1 VSYQIE
7 IEPTGDVIEVQD
19 GQTILDAALR
29 QGVYI
34 PHACSHGLCGT
45 CKVEILEG
53 EVDYGAASPFALM
66 DMEKE
71 EGKCLACTA
80 TPMQDC
86 AIEADIDEE
95 PDARSI
101 SVRDFMGT
109 VVEVKDLTP
118 RIKGVFIELDE
129 EIDFQ
134 AGQYIQYYVPG
145 FEEPRAFSLC
155 NSSNNKK
162 IIELNIALVP
172 DGETTP
178 WIHKNVKV
186 GARRKVAGPYGRFF
200 IRESAQKPM
209 IFFAGGSGLSS
220 PKSMIL
226 EQLENACTHDIT
238 LFHGARNEE
247 ELYYAD
253 LFRDLDKKHENFTY
267 VPVLSDEDLEG
278 WNGKTGFVNSIAD
291 EMFDNDF
298 SGKKAYLCGPPP
310 MIDACI
316 TTLMR
321 GRLYEKDIYTEKFF
335 SKADLN
341 STTQRSPLFKSI

>member
-1 VSYQIE
+1 MSFQVE

-80 TPMQDC
+80 TPMEDC
-86 AIEADIDEE
+86 AIEADIDED

-101 SVRDFMGT
+101 SVKDFMGT
-109 VVEVKDLTP
+109 VVDVKDLTP
-118 RIKGVFIELDE
+118 RIKGIFIELDE

-162 IIELNIALVP
+162 IIELNIALIP

-186 GARRKVAGPYGRFF
+186 GARRKIAGPYGRFF
-200 IRESAQKPM
+200 VRESAQKPM

-226 EQLENACTHDIT
+226 EQLENGCTHDIT

-253 LFRDLDKKHENFTY
+253 LFRDLESKHENFTY
-267 VPVLSDEDLEG
+267 VPVLSDENLED
-278 WNGKTGFVNSIAD
+278 WNGKTGFVNTIAD
-291 EMFDNDF
+291 EMFENDF

-341 STTQRSPLFKSI
+341 SSTQRSPLFKSI